1 MMQMP
6 MLQQKHNKTEKTAP
20 KALDHCHLDS
30 ISCQQIQ
37 HIISDMGKCM
47 YDGSLL
53 QKLYLRPDSNSTQ
66 GITARRSTPV
76 IANK

>member
-47 YDGSLL
+47 YKLQNECHIAVTSKKELTKASTPLTITSLL
-53 QKLYLRPDSNSTQ
+53 KS
-66 GITARRSTPV
+66 
-76 IANK
+76 